1 MNKSELKKIAFN
13 KYKKII
19 NLLNETKFNFNQFNN
34 KMNETNIL
42 FFLSQNIK
50 NEIISLENSWNNS
63 NLKDNNI
70 MYYCSLQNNNKSIIE
85 YFESF
90 TSSQCFNNEVNNFWN
105 EYIKLYRLSILTMI
119 DLDKY
124 MFDNDLINEISL
136 QK

>member
-85 YFESF
+85 YFES
-90 TSSQCFNNEVNNFWN
+90 SQCFNNEVNNFWN